1 MKWVDCERINDTQ
14 WIDLHTSE
22 VFNPL
27 ETYNSNLQSCFLC
40 EPNEFQPHTKYG
52 VSKFSGL
59 NVDHQDSECIISGFE
74 KLKKFKDSKILIIG
88 AGPSLVQ
95 CKDAWYS
102 KIKEYDYIWS
112 CNHYYQCK
120 ELDDVKIDF
129 CTLGNQV
136 DYSSTSLINRLEKD
150 KTVFAI
156 DMNVSMNCVS
166 FSKFFK
172 TQKNE
177 RLFFSTRF
185 FGKIGCIPRMMVLAI
200 LSGVKHIS
208 LVGVDGATPA
218 GKTSNGDSTLKSSTV
233 FRDEKDFPKVE
244 DGRNGPQQYSIVR
257 RHYVT
262 FWNYVLNSL
271 DHNKNISFLN
281 YGKDYEHNLTKE
293 IPEVRE

>member
-1 MKWVDCERINDTQ
+1 MKWIDCERVSDTQ
-14 WIDLHTSE
+14 WTDHYTNE

-27 ETYNSNLQSCFLC
+27 ETYNSNLESCFLC
-40 EPNEFQPHTKYG
+40 EPNEFQSHTRYG

-59 NVDHQDSECIISGFE
+59 NVDYQDSECIISGFE

-95 CKDAWYS
+95 CKDAWCS

-136 DYSSTSLINRLEKD
+136 DYSNTSLINRLEKD

-156 DMNVSMNCVS
+156 DMNISMNCVS
-166 FSKFFK
+166 FPKFFK

-185 FGKIGCIPRMMVLAI
+185 FGKIGCVPRMMVLAI

-208 LVGVDGATPA
+208 FVGVDGVTPV
-218 GKTSNGDSTLKSSTV
+218 GKMANGDSLVKSSSL
-233 FRDEKDFPKVE
+233 FRDNNLFPKVE
-244 DGRNGPQQYSIVR
+244 DGRNGPKQYSIVR

-271 DHNKNISFLN
+271 DYNNNVSFLN
-281 YGKDYEHNLTKE
+281 YGKGYEHNLTKG